1 MKSSIAYISI
11 GVLLLLLV
19 DGVDY
24 LSGHELSFV
33 VFYFLPIAF
42 VSWHT
47 NRKFATFFAVIVTGN
62 WLVINS
68 LEGTSYSH
76 WFIPYWNAGVRLA
89 AFLIIALVFAFI
101 KQQLVQA
108 QQLNQELAAAL
119 AEVKRLSGFLP
130 ICASCKKIR
139 NDRGSWEQIELY
151 IRDRSEAEFT
161 HSLCPECINK
171 IYPDLAQ

>member
-24 LSGHELSFV
+24 LSGGEVSFF
-33 VFYFLPIAF
+33 VFYFLPIAY
-42 VSWHT
+42 VSWYT
-47 NRKFATFFAVIVTGN
+47 NRKIAIFFVLVVTGN
-62 WLVINS
+62 WLIVNS
-68 LEGTSYSH
+68 LEGTAYSH
-76 WFIPYWNAGVRLA
+76 WFIRYWNAGVRLA
-89 AFLIIALVFAFI
+89 AFLIIALAFAFI
-101 KQQLVQA
+101 KQQLRQA
-108 QQLNQELAAAL
+108 QQRNQELAAAL

-139 NDRGSWEQIELY
+139 NDHGSWEQVETY

-161 HSLCPECINK
+161 HSLCPDCVYRL
-171 IYPDLAQ
+171 YPDLAR

>member
-1 MKSSIAYISI
+1 MKAFMAYIGI

-24 LSGHELSFV
+24 LSGREVSFF

-47 NRKFATFFAVIVTGN
+47 NRKFAIFFAVVVTGN
-62 WLVINS
+62 WLVIDY
-68 LEGTSYSH
+68 LEGASYSH
-76 WFIPYWNAGVRLA
+76 WLIRYWNAGVRLV
-89 AFLIIALVFAFI
+89 AFLTIALAFAFI
-101 KQQLVQA
+101 KQQLRQE
-108 QQLNQELAAAL
+108 QHLNQELSAAL

-139 NDRGSWEQIELY
+139 NDHGSWEQIETY

-161 HSLCPECINK
+161 HSLCPECVGK
-171 IYPDLAQ
+171 IYPDLA

>member
-1 MKSSIAYISI
+1 MKAFMAYIGI

-24 LSGHELSFV
+24 LTDREVSFF

-47 NRKFATFFAVIVTGN
+47 NRKVATFFAIVVTGN
-62 WLVINS
+62 WLVINY

-76 WFIPYWNAGVRLA
+76 WFIPYWNAGVRLV
-89 AFLIIALVFAFI
+89 AFLIIALAFAFI
-101 KQQLVQA
+101 KQQLRQE
-108 QQLNQELAAAL
+108 QQLNQELSAAL

-139 NDRGSWEQIELY
+139 NDHGSWEQIEMY

-161 HSLCPECINK
+161 HSLCPECMHR
-171 IYPDLAQ
+171 IYPDLAR

>member
-1 MKSSIAYISI
+1 MKAFMAYISI

-24 LSGHELSFV
+24 LSGHEVSFF

-47 NRKFATFFAVIVTGN
+47 NRKSATFFAVVVTGN
-62 WLVINS
+62 WLVINC
-68 LEGTSYSH
+68 LEEAPYSH
-76 WFIPYWNAGVRLA
+76 WLIRYWNAGVRLA
-89 AFLIIALVFAFI
+89 AFLTIALTFAFI
-101 KQQLVQA
+101 KQQLRQE
-108 QQLNQELAAAL
+108 QQLNQELSGAL

-139 NDRGSWEQIELY
+139 NDHGSWEQIETY

-161 HSLCPECINK
+161 HSLCPECVDK
-171 IYPDLAQ
+171 IYPDLAR

>member
-1 MKSSIAYISI
+1 MKAFLTYIGI

-24 LSGHELSFV
+24 LSGHEVSFF

-47 NRKFATFFAVIVTGN
+47 NRNVATFFAVVVTGN
-62 WLVINS
+62 WLVINY
-68 LEGTSYSH
+68 LEGTFYSH
-76 WFIPYWNAGVRLA
+76 WLIRYWNAGVRLA
-89 AFLIIALVFAFI
+89 AFLTIALVFAFI
-101 KQQLVQA
+101 KQQLRQA
-108 QQLNQELAAAL
+108 QQLNQELTTAL

-139 NDRGSWEQIELY
+139 NDHGSWEQIEMY
-151 IRDRSEAEFT
+151 IRERSEAEFT
-161 HSLCPECINK
+161 HSLCPECMHR
-171 IYPDLAQ
+171 IYPDLAR